1 MKKQDLQRKVT
12 LAKES
17 YRRACDNL
25 REAVKVGNE
34 QKIVISKRIK
44 KAAKTRLTNLKD
56 DLFYAPSFRRNAA
69 KKSNSITF
77 QKISM
82 WGSLGLTAVLS
93 IILGLFV
100 WGGTKGNGAN
110 GEDKDTF

>member
-1 MKKQDLQRKVT
+1 MKKQELERKVK

-25 REAVKVGNE
+25 RDAAKAGNE
-34 QKIVISKRIK
+34 KTIATAKRVK
-44 KAAKTRLTNLKD
+44 RAAKTRLTNLKD

-69 KKSNSITF
+69 KKSNSISF
-77 QKISM
+77 QKISI

-100 WGGTKGNGAN
+100 WGETKGNGGN
-110 GEDKDTF
+110 GEDKDTI